1 MDCREIKKYLEDY
14 ILEELDPTI
23 EIQINAH
30 LAECEQCRKD
40 SEEKQKLINA
50 FRESHRFAP
59 PLDTYKRIRSSIYVP
74 RKEKRFV
81 WGFPKSFV
89 FATAA
94 FLLGI
99 VLMRTVDVFIFSL
112 QERQKVEVRFEPL
125 QRAPFSD
132 TVQFYTVPVKNL
144 ARI

>member
-1 MDCREIKKYLEDY
+1 MDCREIKRYLEDY
-14 ILEELDPTI
+14 IFGELDPII

-30 LAECEQCRKD
+30 LAECQQCSKD
-40 SEEKQKLINA
+40 CEEKEKLINT
-50 FRESHRFAP
+50 FRESHRFAVP
-59 PLDTYKRIRSSIYVP
+59 RDAYKRMQRGISVSKR
-74 RKEKRFV
+74 EKRFV
-81 WGFPKSFV
+81 WVFPKSLV

-99 VLMRTVDVFIFSL
+99 VLMRTIDVFILSL
-112 QERQKVEVRFEPL
+112 EERQKVEVRYEPL
-125 QRAPFSD
+125 QREPFTD